1 MAEEPRVGAT
11 TSAREHWLGY
21 LEDLHTRI
29 AGCFRRLEVISQRT
43 EACKGA
49 LVPSPDEF

>member
-1 MAEEPRVGAT
+1 MAEEPRVDAT

-29 AGCFRRLEVISQRT
+29 AGCFRRPEVISQRT
-43 EACKGA
+43 EARA
-49 LVPSPDEF
+49 RVH